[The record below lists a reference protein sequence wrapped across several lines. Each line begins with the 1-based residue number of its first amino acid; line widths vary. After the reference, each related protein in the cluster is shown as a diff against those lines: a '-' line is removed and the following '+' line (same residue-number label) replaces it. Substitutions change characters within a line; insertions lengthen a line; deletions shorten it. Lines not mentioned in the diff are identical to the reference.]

1 MPTYFR
7 PNPRSPAKG
16 HVTQVARAVAT
27 LVISLAML
35 DLAQAAAADGVSPGT
50 GGQGNGSTGSA
61 GGNGGG
67 QSGAWTN
74 GGGKNGSSSGN
85 GAQGEGGGNPAAGGA
100 RGIGISADLTLSASR
115 QGGDGVDGS
124 TPRQLVPNDPF
135 SGTAGGGGGAG
146 AFVNG
151 QRNITIISGVSLSG
165 GNGGDG
171 NAGRRGCTGCSKAG
185 AGGGGNGIVMSSGG
199 TLTNTGT
206 IQGGAGGAGAAGA
219 AGSGSSGGGGGGHGV
234 EGASLTI
241 LNSGVIRAGAG
252 GVGGGIGGIAA
263 EAGEDG
269 AAIHWTGGNNTL
281 RLRSGSVIDGALWVG
296 SGATATISAD
306 NPVAAMNNW
315 LLLDG
320 SATIS
325 TASQPITFSGP
336 ITGTGGLTKASAG
349 TLILSGTNTFGG
361 GLNIQAGE
369 VQAQL
374 VSLGTGA
381 IRDNGTLR
389 LNSTADGTLNQAL
402 TGSGSLIKEGSKQLT
417 LNANA
422 QLSGTV
428 QVSGGTLAV
437 GGSGTLTAGAIQL
450 GNSGGTLDLSAST
463 HTTTIS
469 ALSGVAGTAIR
480 TGSAA
485 LVVGDASNQ
494 TFGGTISGT
503 GSLTKQGSG
512 SLTLTGTNTY
522 TGTTTISAGTVM
534 GTSGSFGTGAI
545 VDNASLVLDQAA
557 AGSLSNVISGIGS
570 LTKHGAGTVIL
581 SGANTYAGG
590 TTINAGTLVGSTGNF
605 GSGAIVDNAALV
617 LNQTA
622 NGTLGNIVSGAG
634 SLTKQGSGTLTL
646 SGTNTYTGGTT
657 ISAGTVVGSSNSFGV
672 GMIVDNASLVLNQ
685 VADGVLNASISG
697 SGSLTKQGAGS
708 LILNGTGTYAGG
720 TTINAGTLVGSA
732 SSFGS
737 GGILDNALLRIDQ
750 SINAD
755 WLNVVSGT
763 GRVEKT
769 GSGQLTLR
777 QVLGAS
783 GGLDVRDGRIAST
796 DQHQLGAG
804 AVTVSGSGQI
814 ALTLSSDTQLRHI
827 GGDGLVAVD
836 LGDTQHS
843 LTRSTA
849 PSGATAFTGI
859 LALSNASLT
868 LSGPGA
874 ETMSAV
880 TLRLDAGGR
889 LLADQNSGSLGA
901 LQMNGGLVRFTPGT
915 ADDLSTL
922 HPLQINRTLDLSGT
936 GTVQVDADLHGAKAA
951 DSMGSL
957 MTRDDGVSFQLA
969 RLAPGAQVLGDA
981 SGLGLAGSDGQRVGD
996 STDGEILQDG
1006 ERVATTTTRYRLS
1019 PGSSQDGLY
1028 LTGQLLGID
1037 VLAGHELVLSAP
1049 ADASGAARDLSAA
1062 IGGAGGLAIDA
1073 GKGSVISLSSQ
1084 DNAYGGNTRLVSGT
1098 LALAGGALPDGSIV
1112 TFTGADAGL
1121 DLANAGRPQRLGGFD
1136 GNTSNTIQ
1144 LGGQTLTLD
1153 TVGDHAFAGTIAGS
1167 GGLVKSGAGT
1177 QTLSGANTYAGG
1189 TTISG
1194 GTLIGSTGSLGSGG
1208 IRNDA
1213 TLVLDQS
1220 TDGSLSNP
1228 VSGSGSLIKQG
1239 SGSVTLSSANSYAG
1253 GTTVNGGTLTGS
1265 ADSFGT
1271 GAIRNDATLIVDQ
1284 AVDGA
1289 LHNNLSGS
1297 GTFVKGGAGTLT
1309 LDGTNTGSGRLR
1321 IDAGTLRATVD
1332 QLGSGAVVN
1341 NATLSLDVPRDA
1353 LLDSRLSGTG
1363 QLVKSGAGD
1372 LTLEG
1377 AQSAGGI
1384 SVRTGGLIVGA
1395 AADGSAM
1402 LQGNV
1407 DVAAGARLQ
1416 GNGTIAGNATL
1427 APGATLQLTTGAAPL
1442 HVQGDL
1448 HLDPGAQVKVS
1459 LDPTA
1464 RMPVMIVDG
1473 QAAVDGA
1480 VLHIDAKAGDWSKGS
1495 RIDLLQ
1501 AGQTVGQYAS
1511 VDSNLAFLSPKLEP
1525 GAKDLTLVMDRNAV
1539 QFQDLAQTP
1548 NQGAVAGSID
1558 SQGASTP
1565 AADQLVKLPRNEVGA
1580 ALEALAG
1587 GLQAGAANAPALV
1600 ASQQRTALG
1609 RHLRDVQIPRG
1620 EFDDGARLW
1629 VTAYQSHG
1637 TLAGDQVATTRADDD
1652 GLLAGI
1658 DLLHTPEIRLG
1669 IAVGTGRQILSTPG
1683 QEQDRADVHSAS
1695 VAAYGAAAWHGFN
1708 LRGALTYGQSNVD
1721 TRREVVIGKA
1731 VSSLKASERAHHA
1744 DGFLEVGL
1752 PGRLPFGQIEP
1763 FLQLGHTVTWTGG
1776 FKESGDDTIA
1786 LSGGA
1791 TRDARSF
1798 GMVGFHGNTEAQ
1810 FALGSAWRLQGTVAL
1825 QHLGGPATV
1834 NRRVSLPG
1842 AQGFSTS
1849 AASGAGTG
1857 ALVDLGLI
1865 VLPRPRMTL
1874 SVHVDHQETG
1884 ASRDDGVRV
1893 QGDWQF

>member
-1 MPTYFR
+1 M
-7 PNPRSPAKG
+7 
-16 HVTQVARAVAT
+16 
-27 LVISLAML
+27 
-35 DLAQAAAADGVSPGT
+35 
-50 GGQGNGSTGSA
+50 
-61 GGNGGG
+61 
-67 QSGAWTN
+67 
-74 GGGKNGSSSGN
+74 
-85 GAQGEGGGNPAAGGA
+85 
-100 RGIGISADLTLSASR
+100 
-115 QGGDGVDGS
+115 
-124 TPRQLVPNDPF
+124 
-135 SGTAGGGGGAG
+135 
-146 AFVNG
+146 
-151 QRNITIISGVSLSG
+151 
-165 GNGGDG
+165 
-171 NAGRRGCTGCSKAG
+171 
-185 AGGGGNGIVMSSGG
+185 
-199 TLTNTGT
+199 
-206 IQGGAGGAGAAGA
+206 
-219 AGSGSSGGGGGGHGV
+219 
-234 EGASLTI
+234 
-241 LNSGVIRAGAG
+241 
-252 GVGGGIGGIAA
+252 
-263 EAGEDG
+263 
-269 AAIHWTGGNNTL
+269 
-281 RLRSGSVIDGALWVG
+281 
-296 SGATATISAD
+296 
-306 NPVAAMNNW
+306 
-315 LLLDG
+315 
-320 SATIS
+320 
-325 TASQPITFSGP
+325 
-336 ITGTGGLTKASAG
+336 
-349 TLILSGTNTFGG
+349 
-361 GLNIQAGE
+361 
-369 VQAQL
+369 
-374 VSLGTGA
+374 
-381 IRDNGTLR
+381 
-389 LNSTADGTLNQAL
+389 
-402 TGSGSLIKEGSKQLT
+402 
-417 LNANA
+417 
-422 QLSGTV
+422 
-428 QVSGGTLAV
+428 
-437 GGSGTLTAGAIQL
+437 
-450 GNSGGTLDLSAST
+450 
-463 HTTTIS
+463 
-469 ALSGVAGTAIR
+469 
-480 TGSAA
+480 
-485 LVVGDASNQ
+485 
-494 TFGGTISGT
+494 
-503 GSLTKQGSG
+503 
-512 SLTLTGTNTY
+512 
-522 TGTTTISAGTVM
+522 
-534 GTSGSFGTGAI
+534 
-545 VDNASLVLDQAA
+545 
-557 AGSLSNVISGIGS
+557 
-570 LTKHGAGTVIL
+570 TKHGAGTVIL

-672 GMIVDNASLVLNQ
+672 GMIVDDASLVLSQ

-720 TTINAGTLVGSA
+720 TTINAGTLVGAA

-755 WLNVVSGT
+755 WLNIVSGT

-769 GSGQLTLR
+769 GAGQLTLR
-777 QVLGAS
+777 QTLGAS
-783 GGLDVRDGRIAST
+783 GGLDVLNGRVAAT
-796 DQHQLGAG
+796 DQQQLGAG
-804 AVTVSGSGQI
+804 AVTVSGDGQI
-814 ALTLSSDTQLRHI
+814 ALALSTDTQLRHI

-836 LGDTQHS
+836 LGDTQHR

-849 PSGATAFTGI
+849 PAGASAFTGT
-859 LALSNASLT
+859 LALSNASLSM
-868 LSGPGA
+868 SGPGA
-874 ETMSAV
+874 ESLSVV
-880 TLRLDAGGR
+880 TLRLDTGGQ
-889 LLADQNSGSLGA
+889 LLAHQQAGSLGA
-901 LQMNGGLVRFTPGT
+901 LQMNGGLVRFTPAT
-915 ADDLSTL
+915 ADELSTL

-936 GTVQVDADLHGAKAA
+936 GTVLVDADLHSAKTA

-957 MTRDDGVSFQLA
+957 MTRDDGVSFLLA
-969 RLAPGAQVLGDA
+969 RAAPGGQVIGDT
-981 SGLGLAGSDGQRVGD
+981 SRLGLAGGDGQLVGAT
-996 STDGEILQDG
+996 TDGEVLQNG
-1006 ERVATTTTRYRLS
+1006 QRVATTATRYGLS
-1019 PGSSQDGLY
+1019 PGSSHDGLY
-1028 LTGQLLGID
+1028 LTGRLLSVD
-1037 VLAGHELVLSAP
+1037 VLAGQELTLSAP
-1049 ADASGAARDLSAA
+1049 ADANGAARDLSAR
-1062 IGGAGGLAIDA
+1062 IGGAGGLAVDA
-1073 GKGSVISLSSQ
+1073 GLGGVISLSSQ
-1084 DNAYGGNTRLVSGT
+1084 DNSFGGNTRLINGT
-1098 LALAGGALPDGSIV
+1098 LALAGGTLPDGSII
-1112 TFTGADAGL
+1112 TFSGEDTGL
-1121 DLANAGRPQRLGGFD
+1121 DLANAGRPQRLGGLD
-1136 GNTSNTIQ
+1136 GNAATNAIQ

-1153 TVGDHAFAGTIAGS
+1153 TVGDHAFAGAIAGS
-1167 GGLVKSGAGT
+1167 GAVVKTGAGT
-1177 QTLSGANTYAGG
+1177 QTLSGTNSYAGGTTVSGGTLIGSTGSFGGGGIRNDATLVLDQPTDGTLGNPVSGSGALVKQGSGSVTLSGPNTYAGG
-1189 TTISG
+1189 TTINAGALVGSTDSFGSGGIRNDATLVLDQSTDGTMSNPVSGIGTLVKQGSGSVTLSGPNTYAGGTTIGG
-1194 GTLIGSTGSLGSGG
+1194 GTLVGTTGSLGSGG

-1213 TLVLDQS
+1213 TLVLDQA
-1220 TDGSLSNP
+1220 TDGTLGNPVSGTGTLVKQGSGSVTLSGPNTYAGGTTISGGTLVGTTGSLGSGGIRNDATLVLDQATDGTMSNP

-1239 SGSVTLSSANSYAG
+1239 PGSVTLSGANSYAG

-1289 LHNNLSGS
+1289 LHNSLSGS

-1309 LDGTNTGSGRLR
+1309 LDGTNTGSGPLR

-1353 LLDSRLSGTG
+1353 LLDNRLSGTG

-1384 SVRTGGLIVGA
+1384 SVRSGGLTVGA
-1395 AADGSAM
+1395 AAAGSAM

-1416 GNGTIAGNATL
+1416 GNGTIAGNAAL
-1427 APGATLQLTTGAAPL
+1427 APDATLQLTTGAAPL

-1448 HLDPGAQVKVS
+1448 HLDPGAQVKAS

-1525 GAKDLTLVMDRNAV
+1525 GAKDLTLVMERNAV

-1658 DLLHTPEIRLG
+1658 DLLHAREIRLG

-1695 VAAYGAAAWHGFN
+1695 VVAYGAAAWHGFN
-1708 LRGALTYGQSNVD
+1708 LRGALTYGQTNVD

-1884 ASRDDGVRV
+1884 ASRDDGARV